1 MKKPLSVKKSVPN
14 DMNLVKLVEEFST
27 GDKAREELERLRWP
41 EGVCCPRCQSKKVS
55 AIKGR
60 PQYNCNA
67 CDYQFSVTSGT
78 IFNDSHLPLWK
89 WFLATYLMTESKKG
103 MSACQMQRQLSVT
116 YRTAWFLCHRIRA
129 AMKEVNPAPLTGT
142 VEVDETY
149 VGGKVR
155 GRGRGYRGN
164 KVAVIGALQ
173 RKGPVRMET
182 LKWVDKQ
189 QLHAFIHKAT
199 APDTE
204 KIYTDEH
211 PGYKGIA
218 DHDTMHGSVNH
229 SQEEWVH
236 GDIHTNG
243 IESVWSLLKRSVV
256 GTYHK
261 VSVKHLDA
269 YLGELEHRFNNRQN
283 KFLFRDTLLK
293 LVEAEK
299 LTYKKL
305 TKAA

>member
-1 MKKPLSVKKSVPN
+1 
-14 DMNLVKLVEEFST
+14 MNLVKLVEQFSNEE
-27 GDKAREELERLRWP
+27 KAREHLTELRWP
-41 EGVCCPRCQSKKVS
+41 NGVKCPRCESDKVS
-55 AIKGR
+55 PIKDR
-60 PQYNCNA
+60 KQYSCNA
-67 CDYQFSVTSGT
+67 CEYQFSVTSGT

-89 WFLATYLMTESKKG
+89 WFLAIYLMTESKKG
-103 MSACQMQRQLSVT
+103 ISACQMQRTLDVA

-129 AMKEVNPAPLTGT
+129 AMKDVNPAPLEGT

-182 LKWVDKQ
+182 LKWVDRQK
-189 QLHAFIHKAT
+189 LHDFIHKT
-199 APDTE
+199 TKPETE

-211 PGYKGIA
+211 PGYLGIA
-218 DHDTMHGSVNH
+218 DSDTEHGTVNH

-293 LVEAEK
+293 LVEAKK
-299 LTYKKL
+299 LTYSEL